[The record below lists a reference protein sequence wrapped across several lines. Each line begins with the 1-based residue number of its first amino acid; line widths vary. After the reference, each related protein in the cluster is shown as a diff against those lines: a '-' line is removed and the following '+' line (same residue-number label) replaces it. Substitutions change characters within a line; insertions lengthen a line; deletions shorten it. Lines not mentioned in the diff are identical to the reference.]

1 MLFLK
6 PVSLACLFAA
16 VAAFGA
22 TSAIA
27 AEPKSL
33 NNEDW
38 YQVRTADKFYLF
50 DDYTVYRDFLVS
62 GKAPVMRE
70 LGEKDKW
77 GQSVV
82 LALGADQQ
90 DTPLEQISA
99 YQFYRVALPSAWP
112 FYGELRQDD
121 VIYVFRRAG
130 DMTET
135 NSLGE
140 PIFRYTDIGGGPNG
154 ERVVYV
160 LAKEEKL
167 PEDTVKTF
175 KTNYGIK

>member
-1 MLFLK
+1 MSLYK
-6 PVSLACLFAA
+6 TVSLACLCL
-16 VAAFGA
+16 
-22 TSAIA
+22 AIA
-27 AEPKSL
+27 ACSTAKPVAGKAPAL

-38 YQVRTADKFYLF
+38 YQVRTEENLYLF
-50 DDYTVYRDFLVS
+50 DDYSVYRTFLET
-62 GKAPVMRE
+62 GKAPVLRD

-90 DTPLEQISA
+90 DLPLEKIAA

-112 FYGELRQDD
+112 FYGELRQDE

-130 DMTET
+130 DMTEM
-135 NSLGE
+135 NNIGE
-140 PIFRYTDIGGGPNG
+140 PTFRFTDIGGGPNG

-167 PEDTVKTF
+167 PESTVSQF
-175 KTNYGIK
+175 KTNYGMQ